1 MKVCKFGGSSMAT
14 ADQIKKITAI
24 ILSDPTR
31 RLIVVSAPGKRYP
44 EDEKVTD
51 LLIQLA
57 NQVLSMT
64 DYQDCLDKIIGRF
77 KEIITGL
84 NLSAGFIVDI
94 ENDIKERIKKISLGA
109 PKFID
114 LIKATGEDLAAKI
127 LAEYLKSIN
136 QETEY
141 ISPWTIGMLL
151 SDQPGNARLLAS
163 SYKSL
168 SVLKDIKTIGVV
180 PGFFG
185 FNEAGEVV
193 TFARGGSD
201 ITGSIISAAV
211 DAKIYENY
219 TDVDSVYVADPN
231 IIKKPLPIAEITY
244 REMRELSYAG
254 FTILHEETL
263 EPIHKKGIPIVIKNT
278 NNPNMPGT
286 MILPEYQNEQKSLS
300 GIAGQKGFASIYL
313 SKYLMNREIGFGR
326 KLLQI
331 LEDEHIS
338 FDHTP
343 SGIDNISVIVDAD
356 QLNPAIE
363 EKLLFRL
370 KEELKV
376 DHAAIDKDLAVIM
389 VVGEFAM
396 KDYAFAKV
404 SKALETAKINVK
416 ILSQSA
422 FGVSLM
428 VGITAKD
435 LNKAIKA
442 IYSAFYLE

>member
-1 MKVCKFGGSSMAT
+1 MKVCKFGGSSMAS
-14 ADQIKKITAI
+14 AEQIKKITAI
-24 ILSDPTR
+24 ILSDPAR
-31 RLIVVSAPGKRYP
+31 RLIIVSAPGKRYP

-57 NQVLSMT
+57 NQVLGMT
-64 DYQDCLDKIIGRF
+64 DYQLCLDKIITRF
-77 KEIITGL
+77 KEIIHGL
-84 NLSAGFIVDI
+84 SLSANFVLDI
-94 ENDIKERIKKISLGA
+94 ENDLKERIKKSSIGA
-109 PKFID
+109 PKFMD
-114 LIKATGEDLAAKI
+114 LIKATGEDLAAKV
-127 LAEYLKSIN
+127 LAEYLKSLK
-136 QETEY
+136 QESEY
-141 ISPWTIGMLL
+141 INPWTIGMLL
-151 SDQPGNARLLAS
+151 SDQPGNARLLPT
-163 SYKSL
+163 SYKAL
-168 SVLKDIKTIGVV
+168 SVLKDIKTIGVI

-211 DAKIYENY
+211 DAEIYENY
-219 TDVDSVYVADPN
+219 TDVDSVYVADPK
-231 IIKKPLPIAEITY
+231 IIKKPLAIAEITY

-254 FTILHEETL
+254 FTVLHEETL
-263 EPIHKKGIPIVIKNT
+263 EPIHKKGIPIIIKNT

-286 MILPEYQNEQKSLS
+286 MILPEYKNETKTLS

-343 SGIDNISVIVDAD
+343 SGIDNISVIIDSD
-356 QLNPAIE
+356 QLNPSIE

-389 VVGEFAM
+389 VVGEYAM

-404 SKALETAKINVK
+404 SKALETAEINVK

-428 VGITAKD
+428 VGIATTD

-442 IYSAFYLE
+442 IYNVFYS